1 MTIADVAGIVTQ
13 NLGIA
18 LEDLILLFTVLGSFI
33 FFAKDLRIGLIALT
47 ILTAGET
54 IMFYNAGVD
63 YVKAIVV
70 FFASIVLLSLS
81 LYISYDKSRRW
92 IV

>member
-1 MTIADVAGIVTQ
+1 MTVADVAGLITQ
-13 NLGIA
+13 NLNIA
-18 LEDLILLFTVLGSFI
+18 LEDLILLCTVLGSFV
-33 FFAKDLRIGLIALT
+33 FSVKDFRIGIIALV

-63 YVKAIVV
+63 YVKSLLV
-70 FFASIVLLSLS
+70 FFGSLVALALS
-81 LYISYDKSRRW
+81 LYVSYDRSRRW